1 MVIFHNPS
9 LLQNGQDVL
18 MDVNQS
24 SSLGDLA
31 TLTEFFGERE
41 WLGEV
46 EPNLGTGEP
55 VEAGREPS
63 RNQWYAGNI
72 MDILLGK
79 SWKICALE
87 KVGMVRSCWIET
99 IY

>member
-1 MVIFHNPS
+1 MMIPLKMVIFHNPS

-41 WLGEV
+41 RLGEV
-46 EPNLGTGEP
+46 RDLGTREL
-55 VEAGREPS
+55 VESGREP
-63 RNQWYAGNI
+63 I
-72 MDILLGK
+72 
-79 SWKICALE
+79 
-87 KVGMVRSCWIET
+87 
-99 IY
+99 